1 MNSSISMFVE
11 NWQMFLSL
19 TAILGVGYASVRKFE
34 RILGKDDKGRTIADR
49 LDRVE
54 HQLFPNGGS
63 SIPDK
68 VKDLSNGHS
77 ELKQD
82 IKEISGKVEVV
93 HDVLV
98 AYISDK
104 K

>member
-1 MNSSISMFVE
+1 MQNASLWIIE
-11 NWQMFLSL
+11 NWSTVTSIVAFL
-19 TAILGVGYASVRKFE
+19 TVGYMTVRKFE
-34 RILGKDDKGRTIADR
+34 KIMGKDEKGRTIVDR

-63 SIPDK
+63 SLADK
-68 VKDLSNGHS
+68 VNCLSDNQT
-77 ELKQD
+77 EIKAD
-82 IKEISGKVEVV
+82 IKATASEVKVI

-98 AYISDK
+98 AYISEK